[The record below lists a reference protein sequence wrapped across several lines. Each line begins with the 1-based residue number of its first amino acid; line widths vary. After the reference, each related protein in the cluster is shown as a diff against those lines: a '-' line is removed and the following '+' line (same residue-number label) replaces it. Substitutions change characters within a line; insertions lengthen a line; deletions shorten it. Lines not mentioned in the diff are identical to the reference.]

1 MDPADL
7 QRALLDPTAPIPH
20 GWPTGWQGVLLLFL
34 VPIGGGIP
42 AGVLLAR
49 DRAIGPLVMM
59 VLYFISDVILAFV
72 FEPMMKGLF
81 ALARVIPPLRKVGRA
96 MLSQLHKPG
105 APAAALRGPLGLVL
119 VAFTVDPMTGRAA
132 AHAAGHGFVAGWA
145 IAIAG
150 DMMYFTV
157 LMVSTLW
164 LNGIVGDAST
174 TIGLMLL
181 LMLFLPRV
189 LQHVQERILGK
200 PAAAPAAPAPAAEP
214 APPAPRRRK
223 GSR

>member
-20 GWPTGWQGVLLLFL
+20 GWPSGWQGVLLLFL

-59 VLYFISDVILAFV
+59 VLYFVSDVILAFV

-96 MLSQLHKPG
+96 MLAQLHRPG

-119 VAFTVDPMTGRAA
+119 VSFTVDPMTGRAA

-150 DMMYFTV
+150 DMMYFAV
-157 LMVSTLW
+157 LMASTLW

-189 LQHVQERILGK
+189 MQSVQERILGK
-200 PAAAPAAPAPAAEP
+200 RAAAPSAPPPEPAAPAP
-214 APPAPRRRK
+214 RRK
-223 GSR
+223 GKR